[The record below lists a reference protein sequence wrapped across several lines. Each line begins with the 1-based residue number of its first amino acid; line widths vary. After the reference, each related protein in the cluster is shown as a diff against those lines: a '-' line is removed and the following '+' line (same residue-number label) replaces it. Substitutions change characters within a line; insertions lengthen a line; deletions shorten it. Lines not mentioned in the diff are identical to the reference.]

1 MTATIELGE
10 IAVDVIRKDIK
21 NVHLSVYPPDG
32 AVRISAPRHMKLDT
46 VRVFAISKLEW
57 IKQERR
63 KLREQER
70 ETPREFLDR
79 ESHFV
84 WGERRLLKIE
94 EADAPARVIIR
105 GKQLLLEVRPD
116 TDDQRRQAIIAK
128 WYRDQVREAV
138 PALIA
143 KWERQMGVKVAGFFV
158 QKMKTRWG
166 SCNPQARSIRLNSE
180 LAKKPPGCLEYIVV
194 HEMVHLLEPTHND
207 RFQRLMNQ
215 FMPQWRSWRDELNRA
230 PLAHEQWTY

>member
-1 MTATIELGE
+1 MMSTIELGDIE
-10 IAVDVIRKDIK
+10 VNVIRKDIK
-21 NVHLSVYPPDG
+21 NVHLSVYPPNG
-32 AVRISAPRHMKLDT
+32 AVRMSAPKHMKLDT
-46 VRVFAISKLEW
+46 LRVFAISKLEW

-70 ETPREFLDR
+70 EAPREFLDR

-94 EADAPARVIIR
+94 EADAPAQATVR
-105 GKQLLLEVRPD
+105 GKQLFLQVRPG
-116 TDDQRRQAIIAK
+116 TDDERRQAIIAK
-128 WYRDQVREAV
+128 WYRDQVRQAA

-143 KWERQMGVKVAGFFV
+143 KWERKIGVQVSRVFV

-166 SCNPQARSIRLNSE
+166 SCNPQSRNIRLNSE

-194 HEMVHLLEPTHND
+194 HELVHLLEPTHSA
-207 RFQRLMNQ
+207 RFQRLMDQ
-215 FMPQWRSWRDELNRA
+215 FMPHWRSWRDELNRA